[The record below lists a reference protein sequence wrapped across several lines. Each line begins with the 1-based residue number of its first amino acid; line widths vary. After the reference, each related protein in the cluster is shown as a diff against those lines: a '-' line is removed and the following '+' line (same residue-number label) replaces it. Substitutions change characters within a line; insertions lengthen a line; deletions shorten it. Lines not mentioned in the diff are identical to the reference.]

1 MEIPSRPQALGTVIC
16 KYCGE
21 LIDSVDTEKVM
32 TYYSNCKQEQCLNQD
47 SEFQRGELKLE

>member
-1 MEIPSRPQALGTVIC
+1 MEIHSRSQALGTVIS

-21 LIDSVDTEKVM
+21 LIDTADTEKVM

-47 SEFQRGELKLE
+47 SEFQREELN